1 MPQLGILQEP
11 VLLTSNEVSSVDFLP
26 RWQPNGD
33 PLYHR
38 RLETYHFDMCA
49 ESLGMPKVALCFL
62 TRGPVHQVSCQ
73 QILLQKGYM
82 FTLYNLRL
90 KPPGLGA
97 AVGDALAGVAEASR
111 WAGAAARCGG

>member
-1 MPQLGILQEP
+1 MLP
-11 VLLTSNEVSSVDFLP
+11 TSNEVSSVDFLP
-26 RWQPNGD
+26 RWQPKGD

-73 QILLQKGYM
+73 QISLHRVIFK
-82 FTLYNLRL
+82 LY
-90 KPPGLGA
+90 KVKIPGLCA
-97 AVGDALAGVAEASR
+97 AVGGALAGVAEASR
-111 WAGAAARCGG
+111 WAGAAARC